1 MGNFAKI
8 QIAAGL
14 ATTFAL
20 ILLIDTSKMVFEGY
34 LLPRMLGVIIILLA
48 LGMVYETWWCG
59 KKTTSLDC
67 EVSVPI
73 NKKNALVFVGL
84 TVAYI
89 LGINYIGYFIA
100 TPAFILI
107 AFRFLKSMNNRN
119 TALVAAGFTIFV
131 YLVFVS
137 FLQLPIPLGPME

>member
-8 QIAAGL
+8 QIAAAL

-48 LGMVYETWWCG
+48 LGMVFETWWCG
-59 KKTTSLDC
+59 RKTTGAAC
-67 EVSVPI
+67 EASSPI